1 MKNNFKKG
9 ERSRQCCDRNLAKTP
24 FTIFPD
30 IQHGLLPDISMV
42 ETKVLKHSVV
52 ISGKTFNE
60 CKAEFD
66 RICSGV
72 KKDFSVECDLQNL
85 IFSDMTERE
94 NECIAVFRIPE
105 D

>member
-1 MKNNFKKG
+1 
-9 ERSRQCCDRNLAKTP
+9 
-24 FTIFPD
+24 
-30 IQHGLLPDISMV
+30 MV

-52 ISGKTFNE
+52 ISGKTFDE
-60 CKAEFD
+60 CKTEFD

-94 NECIAVFRIPE
+94 NECVAVFRIPE

>member
-1 MKNNFKKG
+1 
-9 ERSRQCCDRNLAKTP
+9 
-24 FTIFPD
+24 
-30 IQHGLLPDISMV
+30 MV
-42 ETKVLKHSVV
+42 KTKVLKHSVV
-52 ISGKTFNE
+52 ISGKTFDE

-85 IFSDMTERE
+85 IFSDMTEME